1 MPSADKILAL
11 PELAARV
18 AALKAAGR
26 VVGLANGGFDLFHV
40 GHVRYLQGARALVD
54 VLVVA
59 VNSDRSL
66 RGLKGEQRA
75 LLAEGERARLVA
87 ALACVDFVTV
97 FDEAT
102 VEVVLQALK
111 PDFHLKGSDYTPDTV
126 PERDIVRS
134 FGGRVAIVGGPKVRS
149 SSTILAHVR
158 ALPR

>member
-1 MPSADKILAL
+1 VPSADKILAL
-11 PELAARV
+11 PELAARI
-18 AALKAAGR
+18 AGLKASGR

-40 GHVRYLQGARALVD
+40 GHVRYLNGARALVD

-75 LLAEGERARLVA
+75 LLAEEERARLVA

-97 FDEAT
+97 FDEPT
-102 VEVVLQALK
+102 VAGVLQALK

-126 PERDIVRS
+126 PERDIVRG

-158 ALPR
+158 SLPR